1 MGPVDSDARIA
12 WGAAARKIVLILAKN
27 SVSFIA
33 FPAPIYST
41 LTAVRLSQVASCA
54 IWMLVLLREWPKPH
68 LGVSLAAFGLSPL
81 LQLVQV
87 SVFAVARESGG
98 LSFEPLVRQKL
109 MVLLIAIFTPRQVW
123 VAVLLIAAF
132 AVEACL
138 EFWIPGLGASENFGP
153 WEPWIT
159 LSTAALAIWLAYS
172 RAQLLSRERTLRLQL
187 REATEALRLAKM
199 ALAVRDLANTPLQ
212 VIELQAALLEER
224 DKYAPE
230 IAPIRRA
237 LNRLSKLSKILETY
251 EPPGWNHEDDSL
263 VAFDAEALLR
273 QLGRES
279 RH

>member
-1 MGPVDSDARIA
+1 M
-12 WGAAARKIVLILAKN
+12 IVLILAIN

-33 FPAPIYST
+33 FPAPLYST
-41 LTAVRLSQVASCA
+41 LTAVRLAQVASCA
-54 IWMLVLLREWPKPH
+54 IWLLVLLREWPRPH
-68 LGVSLAAFGLSPL
+68 LGVSLAAFGFSPL

-138 EFWIPGLGASENFGP
+138 EFWIPGLGASTNFGP

-159 LSTAALAIWLAYS
+159 LCTAALAIWLAYS
-172 RAQLLSRERTLRLQL
+172 RAQLLSRERTLRLKL
-187 REATEALRLAKM
+187 RETTEALRLAKM

-212 VIELQAALLEER
+212 VIELQLALLEER
-224 DKYAPE
+224 YKPVPPE
-230 IAPIRRA
+230 IAPLRRA
-237 LNRLSKLSKILETY
+237 LNRLSELSKILETY
-251 EPPGWNHEDDSL
+251 EPPGWNHERESL
-263 VAFDAEALLR
+263 AGFNAEALLR
-273 QLGRES
+273 QLGRS
-279 RH
+279 PLH